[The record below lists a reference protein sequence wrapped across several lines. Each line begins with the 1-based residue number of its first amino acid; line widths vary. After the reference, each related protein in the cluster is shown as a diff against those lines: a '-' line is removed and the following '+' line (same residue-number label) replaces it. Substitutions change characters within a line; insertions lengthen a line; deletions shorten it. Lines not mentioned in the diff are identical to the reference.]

1 MTWMLYGAY
10 GYTGR
15 LVAAVA
21 TERGEMPVLAGR
33 DEGRLRTLAEVLQLD
48 HRVVVLDDPAALD
61 RALSEVDVVAHCAG
75 PFSATSGPMVDA
87 CLRTGTHY
95 LDVTGEVE
103 VLDAVLARHEEA
115 RAAGVTLAPGSGF
128 DVVPSDCLAALL
140 AAALPGAS
148 RLAIAVRLDGGPS
161 AGTAATAVEAID
173 RPPVARLGGAR
184 VPAPPEL
191 RRRRVRFA
199 DGERDAVAL
208 PLADLATAWR
218 STGIEDVVVYGAV
231 PAAVRAMTA
240 LPARARRL
248 AANRLSRQLLAAM
261 ARRLPG
267 PSPTTRSSTRS
278 MVWAEVADRSG
289 RVLEGTVDGPNAYDL
304 TADAVVRI
312 AGLLEKG
319 AGTPG
324 AFTPAQAWGAE
335 LVRQLDDVAVRVG
348 S

>member
-21 TERGEMPVLAGR
+21 AERGEMPLLAGR

-48 HRVVVLDDPAALD
+48 HRAVGLDDPGALD
-61 RALSEVDVVAHCAG
+61 EALSGVDVVAHCAG
-75 PFSATSGPMVDA
+75 PFSATALPLVEA

-95 LDVTGEVE
+95 LDVTGEFE
-103 VLDAVLARHEEA
+103 VIDAVLARHEEA
-115 RAAGVTLAPGSGF
+115 RRASVTLVPASGF

-140 AAALPGAS
+140 AAALPGAA

-161 AGTAATAVEAID
+161 AGTAATAVESLD
-173 RPPVARLGGAR
+173 RPPLARLGGSL
-184 VPAPPEL
+184 VQTPPEL
-191 RRRRVRFA
+191 RRRTVAFA
-199 DGERDAVAL
+199 DGRRDAVAL

-218 STGIEDVVVYGAV
+218 STGIDDVVVYGAV
-231 PAAVRAMTA
+231 PAAVRAMTGVPMA
-240 LPARARRL
+240 ARRL
-248 AANRLSRQLLAAM
+248 AANRLSRRLLQRM

-267 PSPTTRSSTRS
+267 PSPATRSGTRS

-289 RVLEGTVDGPNAYDL
+289 QVLEGTVSGPNAYDL

-319 AGTPG
+319 AGEPG
-324 AFTPAQAWGAE
+324 AWTPSQAWGPE
-335 LVRQLDDVAVRVG
+335 FVRQLDDVEVRVPA
-348 S
+348 

>member
-15 LVAAVA
+15 LVAALA

-48 HRVVVLDDPAALD
+48 HRVVGLDDPAALD
-61 RALSEVDVVAHCAG
+61 DALDGVDAVAHCAG
-75 PFSATSGPMVDA
+75 PFSATALPMVEA
-87 CLRTGTHY
+87 CLRTRTHY
-95 LDVTGEVE
+95 LDVTGEVD
-103 VLDAVLARHEEA
+103 VLDAVLDRAAEA
-115 RAAGVTLAPGSGF
+115 RGASVTLVPGSGF

-140 AAALPGAS
+140 AAALPGAA

-161 AGTAATAVEAID
+161 AGTAVTAVESLD
-173 RPPVARLGGAR
+173 RPALARLGGAR
-184 VPAPPEL
+184 VPVPPEL
-191 RRRRVRFA
+191 RRRPVAFA
-199 DGERDAVAL
+199 DGRRQAVAL

-218 STGIEDVVVYGAV
+218 STGIDDVVVYGAV

-240 LPARARRL
+240 LPTPARRL
-248 AANRLSRQLLAAM
+248 AANRLARRLLAQM
-261 ARRLPG
+261 AGRLPG
-267 PSPTTRSSTRS
+267 PSPATRSTTRS

-289 RVLEGTVDGPNAYDL
+289 RVLEGTVSGPNAYDL

-319 AGTPG
+319 AAEPG
-324 AFTPAQAWGAE
+324 AWTPSQAWGPE
-335 LVRQLDDVAVRVG
+335 LVRQLEGVEVRVPA
-348 S
+348 